1 MLSKKKWIFA
11 LVFVMLFFMLN
22 KFENNDVLSTS
33 YSTSLLEPQKPSA
46 IFKRVVEW
54 IKKPD
59 DLISVNAPIATPP
72 LIDYKSIQPLLEGAI
87 LSINNSQD
95 LYASENGFIIFT
107 GYTKKTG
114 KTLSIL
120 YDTGE
125 TVTFGFVKEFHQL
138 PYTTINAGDKF
149 ASADSELLYIKV
161 VKDGKNLGVNELIE
175 WLSETDE

>member
-1 MLSKKKWIFA
+1 MLSKKKWMFA
-11 LVFVMLFFMLN
+11 FVIVMLFFMLN

-33 YSTSLLEPQKPSA
+33 YATSLLEPQKPSA
-46 IFKRVVEW
+46 IYKRVVQW
-54 IKKPD
+54 IKPD
-59 DLISVNAPIATPP
+59 ELISVSAPIATPP
-72 LIDYKSIQPLLEGAI
+72 LIEYKSIQPLSEGAI

-138 PYTTINAGDKF
+138 PYTTINAGDIF
-149 ASADSELLYIKV
+149 ASADNELLYIKV
-161 VKDGKNLGVNELIE
+161 VKDGKNLDTNELIE
-175 WLSETDE
+175 WLSVTNE